1 MDGALTVKS
10 INYGKVNLH
19 IKKSDGDIN
28 QPTIT
33 TKYFPYMGK
42 KTYYPYPTF
51 RVNYKGILPSL
62 KPLKQ
67 EVVAETNTHYTPTY
81 GKSSCALTYK
91 DLQNLTIQVSLNENF
106 KVKIDEIFFS
116 YVFLN
121 GQPYQTY
128 IDEKGF
134 EAYISQINFAM
145 HCSTTAC
152 GISSEHL
159 LAENNMLRSI
169 YQFHAIFQIRKIL
182 NSLGVQLPYVD
193 DFNPFKNQYSMESYR
208 KLCYDFNIH
217 PPSDWRYK
225 YDEKR
230 FIQDGKTGHY
240 VIANTAIG
248 WIQDHSFGLSKVG
261 VQKLSESVRAYVFLI
276 LSSQSSARSSIIG
289 KDGRALD
296 AQKIWQS
303 SFEQLVKSNF
313 GIANEIQ
320 RYQNVLNYASSKV
333 DFNIGKGVYMLPSNM
348 ILSMRNKTGF
358 NNKILVS
365 DQGFKIGV
373 NRLINKTAPKVT
385 HKVAPKVIEKP
396 LPHGER
402 VFSREHNDE
411 MIAVSVLLISTS
423 IIFFYFFK

>member
-1 MDGALTVKS
+1 
-10 INYGKVNLH
+10 
-19 IKKSDGDIN
+19 
-28 QPTIT
+28 
-33 TKYFPYMGK
+33 MGK
-42 KTYYPYPTF
+42 KTYYPFPTF

-67 EVVAETNTHYTPTY
+67 EVVSETNTHYPPTY
-81 GKSSCALTYK
+81 GKSSCVLTYK
-91 DLQNLTIQVSLNENF
+91 DLQNLTIQVSLNKNF
-106 KVKIDEIFFS
+106 KVKIDEFFFS

-128 IDEKGF
+128 TDEKGF
-134 EAYISQINFAM
+134 EAYMSQINFAM

-159 LAENNMLRSI
+159 IAENDMLRSI
-169 YQFHAIFQIRKIL
+169 YHFHVIFQIRKIL
-182 NSLGVQLPYVD
+182 NSLGVRLPYVD
-193 DFNPFKNQYSMESYR
+193 DFNPFKSQYSLESYR
-208 KLCYDFNIH
+208 KLCYDFNVH
-217 PPSDWRYK
+217 PSIDWRYK

-240 VIANTAIG
+240 VMANTAIG

-296 AQKIWQS
+296 AQKIWQT
-303 SFEQLVKSNF
+303 SFEQIVKSDF

-320 RYQNVLNYASSKV
+320 RYQNVLNYASSKA
-333 DFNIGKGVYMLPSNM
+333 DFNIAEGVYMLPSNV
-348 ILSMRNKTGF
+348 ILAMGNKTGF

-365 DQGFKIGV
+365 DQGFEIGV
-373 NRLINKTAPKVT
+373 NRLINKVAS
-385 HKVAPKVIEKP
+385 KVAFKTTPTASKVIEK
-396 LPHGER
+396 LPHEER
-402 VFSREHNDE
+402 VSSREHNDE
-411 MIAVSVLLISTS
+411 MIVVSVLLISTS
-423 IIFFYFFK
+423 IILFYFFK

>member
-1 MDGALTVKS
+1 MNGALTVKN
-10 INYGKVNLH
+10 INYGKVNLP
-19 IKKSDGDIN
+19 IKKSGDIN

-33 TKYFPYMGK
+33 TERFPYMGK
-42 KTYYPYPTF
+42 KTYYPFPTF

-67 EVVAETNTHYTPTY
+67 EVVSETNTHYPPMY
-81 GKSSCALTYK
+81 GKSSCVLTYK
-91 DLQNLTIQVSLNENF
+91 DLQNLIIQVSLKENF

-128 IDEKGF
+128 TDENGF
-134 EAYISQINFAM
+134 EAYMSQINCAM

-152 GISSEHL
+152 GISTEHL
-159 LAENNMLRSI
+159 IAENDMLRSI
-169 YQFHAIFQIRKIL
+169 YCFHVIFQIRKIL
-182 NSLGVQLPYVD
+182 NSLGVRLPYVD
-193 DFNPFKNQYSMESYR
+193 DFSPFNSQYSLESYR
-208 KLCYDFNIH
+208 KLCYDFNVN
-217 PPSDWRYK
+217 PSTDWRYK
-225 YDEKR
+225 YDKKR

-240 VIANTAIG
+240 VMANTAIG

-261 VQKLSESVRAYVFLI
+261 VQKPSESVRAYVFLI

-296 AQKIWQS
+296 AQKIWQT
-303 SFEQLVKSNF
+303 SFEQLVKSDF

-333 DFNIGKGVYMLPSNM
+333 DFNIGEGVYMLPSNM
-348 ILSMRNKTGF
+348 VLAMGNKTGF
-358 NNKILVS
+358 NSKILVS

-373 NRLINKTAPKVT
+373 SRFINKEASKTAPT
-385 HKVAPKVIEKP
+385 APKVIEKF
-396 LPHGER
+396 PHGER
-402 VFSREHNDE
+402 VLSREHNDE
-411 MIAVSVLLISTS
+411 MIVVSVLFISTS
-423 IIFFYFFK
+423 IIFFYFLK